1 MEGGA
6 TREHLWLR
14 RLVGRWTCKS
24 QVSLQPDQPPVTLHG
39 TENVQPL
46 GDLWAL
52 LEGEGEMPDGSRGS
66 WLMALGYDPRRQC
79 FVGTWIGSMTSH
91 PWLYEGALKQG
102 GDVLPLDTE
111 GPAMEGERPA
121 RYRDVIEFVADDRP
135 LLRSEVLGD
144 DGWWHQFQV
153 SEFRRQE

>member
-1 MEGGA
+1 MEGGT

-14 RLVGRWTCKS
+14 RLVGRWTYES
-24 QVSLQPDQPPVTLHG
+24 QVVVQPDQPPVTLRG
-39 TENVQPL
+39 TENVRPL
-46 GDLWAL
+46 GDLWVL

-79 FVGTWIGSMTSH
+79 FVGTWIGSMMSH
-91 PWLYEGALKQG
+91 LWLYEGTLEQG

-111 GPAMEGERPA
+111 GPAMEGERLA
-121 RYRDVIEFVADDRP
+121 RYRDVIEFVADDRR

-144 DGWWHQFQV
+144 DGQWHQFQV